1 MHTSVQSYAM
11 SCYTRQFILVCMAM
25 LCQDTKKICSVIHHL
40 CNVMSIAKH
49 HTMHKTLF
57 CYALYTISY
66 ALYHALC
73 TVRYALHTLPYA
85 KQKSCPTMRSPT
97 VPPPPPS
104 YVPTVTLTSFTRL
117 FLCIIYTLAVFMHNT
132 ESLPEMKYTCSSN
145 IA

>member
-1 MHTSVQSYAM
+1 MLYKTIHTRMRGYAV
-11 SCYTRQFILVCMAM
+11 SRH
-25 LCQDTKKICSVIHHL
+25 KKICSVIHHL

-57 CYALYTISY
+57 CCALYTISY
-66 ALYHALC
+66 ALYPMHSAL
-73 TVRYALHTLPYA
+73 YAMHYTLCPML
-85 KQKSCPTMRSPT
+85 KQKSCPARRSPT

-117 FLCIIYTLAVFMHNT
+117 FLCIIYTLAVSMHNT
-132 ESLPEMKYTCSSN
+132 ESLREMKYTCSSN